1 MQDDQKDYLL
11 LRNHPFQLLLNYQ
24 KVFRIITRRYARNG
38 YFSYDECDEILQHI
52 NEKLFS
58 RIEIIMEQYDG
69 RVLVRTYLSAIC
81 RNIIKEYI
89 RTVRRRKRLLMENVV
104 MEQEYFFPGN
114 MEMLFRE
121 ECRRLDRIMVLLGKN
136 KAKMWLLMKLTFRIR
151 MDMNDF
157 LAVSV
162 SAGKVIGE
170 DVIRRLNNDVTLRDK
185 DLYLLTFPLFQLT
198 GPRISNPDTLR
209 KWFKQKL
216 SEVIAL
222 MNGLPQRAYYTEE
235 TMQILVEKYC
245 SMTETGTYSPLHD
258 CKYSQAE
265 IKHCYDII
273 KSVRKKSN

>member
-1 MQDDQKDYLL
+1 ML